1 MKALKCS
8 KARKIGEAEV
18 MGEDDVYIIPADP
31 VDFDLKASKKYVKAH
46 GLSGMPEEVRE
57 MFKYE
62 K

>member
-1 MKALKCS
+1 
-8 KARKIGEAEV
+8 

-31 VDFDLKASKKYVKAH
+31 LDFDLKAARKYVKAH
-46 GLSGMPEEVRE
+46 GLSDIPEEVRE